1 MWKKLEILIA
11 ISPRGTK
18 RILKIKFRTFA
29 TYIFPFWKTEIY
41 CYFAVSPFRVLNTP
55 AQRSRYRLFCQSI
68 KFGAPWQLS
77 HDSPPPIDHSTR
89 WFAHST
95 ELSIMKISYQR
106 WPRGYVLW
114 FQSPILSKYH
124 IRRPPDN
131 SDSPPSIDHSLNT
144 KKDIRKTLKRVSE
157 HFYCI
162 PVHIR
167 DIAYISHYVRHN
179 LGYLTRSALHRVR
192 HLRAFVFFPG
202 GVSRL

>member
-1 MWKKLEILIA
+1 M
-11 ISPRGTK
+11 
-18 RILKIKFRTFA
+18 
-29 TYIFPFWKTEIY
+29 
-41 CYFAVSPFRVLNTP
+41 
-55 AQRSRYRLFCQSI
+55 AQRSRFVNSI
-68 KFGAPWQLS
+68 AYFSKASNLAPPWQLWQ
-77 HDSPPPIDHSTR
+77 PPFHRSQHKRIRSQQ
-89 WFAHST
+89 
-95 ELSIMKISYQR
+95 ELFIMKISYQR